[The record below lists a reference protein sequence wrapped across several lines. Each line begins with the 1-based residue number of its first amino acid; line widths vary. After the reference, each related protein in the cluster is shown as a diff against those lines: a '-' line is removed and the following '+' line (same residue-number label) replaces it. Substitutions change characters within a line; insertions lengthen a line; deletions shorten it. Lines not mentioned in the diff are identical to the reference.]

1 MYLRK
6 GPVKSIRILADK
18 ETGKPK
24 GFAFVEYFDTNA
36 ALSAIRHLDQT
47 ELNGRKIKV
56 GYPAQRY
63 MLHINCMVESVLHV
77 IFSPFHS
84 NLKDIARQIGHVV
97 PESSADSS
105 GLMYAS
111 NVSQLLCMT
120 ASSRYILG
128 STALSRSQIEQN
140 IISSMRLH
148 EIWDLIDAMTEDNTR
163 GRFYR

>member
-1 MYLRK
+1 MTEKSKNDVFVGNLTFNTTEDHLREK
-6 GPVKSIRILADK
+6 FSFVGPVKSIRILADK

-56 GYPAQRY
+56 GYPAQ
-63 MLHINCMVESVLHV
+63 
-77 IFSPFHS
+77 S

-97 PESSADSS
+97 PESSADS
-105 GLMYAS
+105 G
-111 NVSQLLCMT
+111 
-120 ASSRYILG
+120 SSTL
-128 STALSRSQIEQN
+128 TRSQIEQN

-148 EIWDLIDAMTEDNTR
+148 EIWDLIDAMKKLVTEDNTR
-163 GRFYR
+163 